1 MSLVTLLFGKFKKV
15 IYNKKDPV
23 YPVLPPV
30 IIIPVAI
37 AVLLVVV
44 IVVVCVVEE
53 VVVVESFV
61 TFVKDVEAFVENAVL
76 LFVQSDIVRL
86 PII

>member
-1 MSLVTLLFGKFKKV
+1 MTF
-15 IYNKKDPV
+15 NKKDTV

-61 TFVKDVEAFVENAVL
+61 TFVKDVEVFVENAVL
-76 LFVQSDIVRL
+76 WVVQSDIVRL

>member
-1 MSLVTLLFGKFKKV
+1 MTKKFKKV

-61 TFVKDVEAFVENAVL
+61 KYVVAFVENAVL
-76 LFVQSDIVRL
+76 LVVQSDIVRL